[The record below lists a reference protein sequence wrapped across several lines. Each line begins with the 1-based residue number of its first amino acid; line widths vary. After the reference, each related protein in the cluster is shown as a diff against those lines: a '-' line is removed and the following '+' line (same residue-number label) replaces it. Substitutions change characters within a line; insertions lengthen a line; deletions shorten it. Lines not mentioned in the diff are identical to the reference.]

1 MQQNYIT
8 LFIRHIN
15 NSRQQINIS
24 LFMDCT
30 SHFNPIIAFQTIT
43 LQKQAEPTP
52 KSALRQKTA
61 ICAGNKRHTD
71 KTHL

>member
-1 MQQNYIT
+1 
-8 LFIRHIN
+8 
-15 NSRQQINIS
+15 
-24 LFMDCT
+24 MDCT

-43 LQKQAEPTP
+43 LQKQAEATP